1 VITPAPSADDPLWT
15 LAFDHRNSLR
25 RTFFGIDGV
34 PTPDDHARCRA
45 AKAVIFKGALAAIA
59 EGIPVG
65 RPAVLVDEEYGAD
78 VITQANQ
85 RGIVTVVPVEVSG
98 RAELAFENGDDFG
111 SAIERV
117 SPTYAK
123 VLVRYNPGGDQ
134 HSNERQRANLVRLQH
149 WTVEHPR
156 GWMLELLVPP
166 TAAQLAAVH
175 GVTDRYDL
183 EVRPDLTRRAAAE
196 LTGAGLRPDLWKL
209 EGMATSAQY
218 AAVAEACGAL
228 TPGVSCLVL
237 GRGADETAV
246 DRWLTLAAP
255 VRGFAGFAVGRTL
268 WWEPLRAH
276 VSGAASA
283 EDTAAAI
290 GANFRRLID
299 VYVGAASGSP
309 ITRTPQDC
317 C

>member
-1 VITPAPSADDPLWT
+1 MITPAPSADDPLWT
-15 LAFDHRNSLR
+15 LAFDHRTSLR

-34 PTPDDHARCRA
+34 PTPADHARCRA
-45 AKAVIFKGALAAIA
+45 AKAVIFEGALAAIA
-59 EGIPVG
+59 EGIPTG
-65 RPAVLVDEEYGAD
+65 RAAVLVDEEYGAD
-78 VITQANQ
+78 VIAHANE
-85 RGIVTVVPVEVSG
+85 RGIVTVVPVEASG
-98 RAELAFENGDDFG
+98 RAELAFEHGDDFG
-111 SAIERV
+111 AAIERV
-117 SPTYAK
+117 APTYAK

-134 HSNERQRANLVRLQH
+134 PANERQRAKLSRVQR
-149 WTVEHPR
+149 WTVEHGR
-156 GWMLELLVPP
+156 AWMLELLVPP
-166 TAAQLAAVH
+166 TAAQLAEVD
-175 GVTDRYDL
+175 GDTDRYDR
-183 EVRPDLTRRAAAE
+183 EVRPDLTRHAATE
-196 LTGAGLRPDLWKL
+196 LTGDGLRPDLWKL

-228 TPGVSCLVL
+228 TPGVSCVVL
-237 GRGADETAV
+237 GRGADEAAV

-299 VYVGAASGSP
+299 VYVGAASEAPVS
-309 ITRTPQDC
+309 
-317 C
+317 